1 MSEDKPIVEG
11 FQLIHKKLLTVDRSY
26 QRPLKMHHVRHIG
39 KEYDP
44 DMMMALVVSYRN
56 GVFYI
61 VEGQHRWKMA
71 MLRDDV
77 EYLWCYVHFWTL
89 EKEAE
94 MFRKFN
100 ATNARI
106 AVSPGETLRAGVVSK
121 DPGSVELND
130 VMRKYGFTTTEG
142 EVNYVF
148 IKWTGT
154 IMNYYRVNPLVV
166 HWMLET
172 LERAVQVDFKHNKR
186 PTLPKITMFHIKALY
201 KLYSARS
208 VRINYKEL
216 AEGFGKHGMDKTH
229 LAMKVVLPALRHMKL
244 AKLMEF
250 NKPRNIRLVDP
261 NDFGPIFLTDF

>member
-26 QRPLKMHHVRHIG
+26 QRPLKLHHVRHIG

-44 DMMMALVVSYRN
+44 DMMLALVVSYRD

-106 AVSPGETLRAGVVSK
+106 AVSPGETLRAGVVAK
-121 DPGSVELND
+121 DPGSVELNE

-142 EVNYVF
+142 EANYVF
-148 IKWTGT
+148 VKWTGT
-154 IMNYYRVNPLVV
+154 IMKYYRTNPLAV
-166 HWMLET
+166 HWMLEF
-172 LERAVQVDFKHNKR
+172 LARSVHVDYRHNK
-186 PTLPKITMFHIKALY
+186 LPSPPAITMFHVKALF
-201 KLYSARS
+201 KLYKANS
-208 VRINYKEL
+208 VRTNFKEL
-216 AEGFGKHGMDKTH
+216 AAGLGRYGMDEAH
-229 LAMKVVLPALRHMKL
+229 LAMKTVLPGVRYMKL

-250 NKPRNIRLVDP
+250 GKPHVSRLVDP
-261 NDFGPIFLTDF
+261 GDFGPVFLENF